1 MEVFKYLFP
10 VCLNTRTTFR
20 EEAVIDGGHRS
31 ARELNPKYLK
41 PLIVNGF
48 ATLNPEIIA

>member
-1 MEVFKYLFP
+1 MEVFKYLF
-10 VCLNTRTTFR
+10 CLRLNTQATFR
-20 EEAVIDGGHRS
+20 EGAVIDGGHLS
-31 ARELNPKYLK
+31 ARELHPKYLK